1 MSDIHGEI
9 HWTELMTRDLDAA
22 KRYYA
27 ETCGWSWQVMP
38 MEGGGEYHIAMR
50 GEEMVAGAM
59 DMTGMP
65 EMDQIPAHWFTYL
78 AVDDVDAATA
88 HTKELGGQVMREP
101 FDVAGVGRISIV
113 SDPSGAAVGLMTPSD
128 PG

>member
-22 KRYYA
+22 KAYYT

-38 MEGGGEYHIAMR
+38 MAGGGEYHIAMR
-50 GEEMVAGAM
+50 GEQMVAGAM
-59 DMTGMP
+59 DLAHMPGMEQVP
-65 EMDQIPAHWFTYL
+65 PHWFTYL
-78 AVDDVDAATA
+78 AVDDVDAAAAKTP
-88 HTKELGGQVMREP
+88 EMGGQVMRDP
-101 FDVAGVGRISIV
+101 FDVPEVGRIAIV
-113 SDPSGAAVGLMTPSD
+113 SDPSGAAIGLMTPSN